1 MIIMLLAGTVIT
13 IGLTKAVSVLNP
25 LIISI
30 VATSALKSFKR
41 NPDKYE
47 VVGRISDNYRRR

>member
-1 MIIMLLAGTVIT
+1 MLLAGTVIT